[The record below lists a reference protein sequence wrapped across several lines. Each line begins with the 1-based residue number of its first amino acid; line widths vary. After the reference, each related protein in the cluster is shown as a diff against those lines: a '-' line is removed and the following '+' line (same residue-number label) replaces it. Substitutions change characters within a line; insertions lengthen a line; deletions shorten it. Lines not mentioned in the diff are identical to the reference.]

1 MADWEIWIVILVLC
15 LATACTRS
23 AFWLIGHRVT
33 IPLRVQE
40 MLRYAPACALAA
52 IAGPD
57 LVLDVQSEVLLTP
70 ANPKLLAGIA
80 ALLYYLWRRS
90 LLQTI
95 VFGML
100 VLTLLRVFH
109 VFGPSAS
116 CKIAFY

>member
-1 MADWEIWIVILVLC
+1 MADWEIWIVILVLG

-33 IPLRVQE
+33 IPPRVQE

-52 IAGPD
+52 IVGPD
-57 LVLDVQSEVLLTP
+57 LVLGQQGELQLALD
-70 ANPKLLAGIA
+70 NPKLLAGIA
-80 ALLYYLWRRS
+80 ALGYYLWRRQM
-90 LLQTI
+90 LQTI

-109 VFGPSAS
+109 VFV
-116 CKIAFY
+116 